1 MSHVALLIPTLDRI
15 GGAERQ
21 VILLAGGLR
30 RRGWRVTAVTLAG
43 SGSETAAE
51 LAASGVA
58 FTSLG
63 MRRGLVDLRGW
74 VRMNRWLTKERP
86 EILHAHLPHAAWMAR
101 WSRLAAPVRVVVDTI
116 HTSALGTWGRGA
128 GYRWSGWLPD
138 RVTAVGEGVR
148 EAWVGAGMVGANQC
162 TIVPNGVDTDL
173 WRLDAS
179 ARSAKRASF
188 GPRGFFLWFAAG
200 RLDPV
205 KDYSTMLRAFA
216 QIPEASRLV
225 IAGSGPLEAELRE
238 LAASLKIAD
247 RVRFLGFERDVRGW
261 MQAAD
266 GFVLSSRREGL
277 PMGLIEAASC
287 ALPAVATDVPGTR
300 EVILEGKTGWLV
312 PAEDPALLAGKL
324 KAVMKAPPAERR
336 EMGERARKR
345 AVGLFS
351 LERALDRWEDLYREL
366 LERNPRPRRWAG

>member
-21 VILLAGGLR
+21 VILLARGLR
-30 RRGWRVTAVTLAG
+30 NRGWRVTVVALAG
-43 SGSETAAE
+43 TGGEAKEE
-51 LAASGVA
+51 LAASGMG

-63 MRRGLVDLRGW
+63 MRKGLVDPRGW
-74 VRMNRWLTKERP
+74 LRMNRWLRKERP

-148 EAWVGAGMVGANQC
+148 EAWVQAGMVGVNPC
-162 TIVPNGVDTDL
+162 TVVPNGVDTDL
-173 WRLDAS
+173 WRPDAG
-179 ARSAKRASF
+179 ARSGKRASF

-200 RLDPV
+200 RLEAV

-238 LAASLKIAD
+238 LAASLKIAE

-287 ALPAVATDVPGTR
+287 GLPAVATDVPGTR
-300 EVILEGKTGWLV
+300 EVIMEGKTGWLS
-312 PAEDPALLAGKL
+312 PAEDPTLLAAKM
-324 KAVMKAPPAERR
+324 KVVMKAPPAERR

-345 AVGLFS
+345 AVELFS
-351 LERALDRWEDLYREL
+351 LKQALDRWEKLYGEL